1 MKDWVYKGK
10 RITRIEDVP
19 EGAIG
24 FIYKITDENGKFYIG
39 KKALFSITNPEVSY
53 NRWKKAKDEG
63 VPVMRTK
70 NKAKSKRGK
79 VVWRY
84 KLKNQ
89 KKETN
94 WKVYNSSNQELVRL
108 SKRKE
113 FDREILRFCFSKAE
127 LTLREVEE
135 QFKKEV
141 LFRCDC
147 YNENIL
153 GKFFKQIK
161 C

>member
-1 MKDWVYKGK
+1 MA
-10 RITRIEDVP
+10 
-19 EGAIG
+19 EGSIG
-24 FIYKITDENGKFYIG
+24 FIYKLTDENGKFYIG
-39 KKALFSITNPEVSY
+39 KKDFFSITNPEVSFT
-53 NRWKKAKDEG
+53 RWKKAKEEG
-63 VPVMRTK
+63 AQVKKTK
-70 NKAKSKRGK
+70 NKAKSKPGQ

-84 KLKNQ
+84 KLKDQ
-89 KKETN
+89 VTETN
-94 WKVYNSSNQELVRL
+94 WKTYHGSGEIEEIAKKQKFS
-108 SKRKE
+108 
-113 FDREILRFCFSKAE
+113 REILRFCFTPGE

-147 YNENIL
+147 YNGNIL